1 MVEVVDEVVEEEVEV
16 EVEEVEADVVEVE
29 VEVEV
34 DEVEAVVVVFR
45 NLMCII
51 LSIKISTTKT
61 VRPFFSSEQ
70 AHHHP
75 RRLRP
80 YPT

>member
-16 EVEEVEADVVEVE
+16 EEVEADVVE